1 MAKFKTA
8 KSATVDTGYPV
19 GTAQVGGNVSIS
31 GNQIAPDVKIGSANA
46 VVGGSIIKQK
56 GAKKFLASDGSNQ
69 AVCTLANTDSGNLT
83 ANTMSITCTYA
94 NAATFYASRITNKFV
109 WNQTDDKY
117 LVGTTANAS
126 TTPATVA
133 VAVA

>member
-19 GTAQVGGNVSIS
+19 GTAQVGGNTAIT
-31 GNQIAPDVKIGSANA
+31 GNQIQPDVKVASNA
-46 VVGGSIIKQK
+46 ADTGYIIAKK
-56 GAKKFLASDGSNQ
+56 GATKFLVSD
-69 AVCTLANTDSGNLT
+69 DSGNEGVCILVNLDQANLT

-109 WNQTDDKY
+109 WTQTDDKY

-133 VAVA
+133 VNVA